1 MKTYNIPKNV
11 KGIIFDIDCTL
22 YTNVKYVFEQV
33 DVQVRYYARLKNIS
47 VEEARN
53 KTTCRVSRKKEKY
66 WKRMSCSRRK
76 CSCRPTTH
84 P

>member
-11 KGIIFDIDCTL
+11 KGIIFDIDGTL

-53 KTTCRVSRKKEKY
+53 KVANYKKQWAEN
-66 WKRMSCSRRK
+66 RDTQNMPRA
-76 CSCRPTTH
+76 
-84 P
+84 